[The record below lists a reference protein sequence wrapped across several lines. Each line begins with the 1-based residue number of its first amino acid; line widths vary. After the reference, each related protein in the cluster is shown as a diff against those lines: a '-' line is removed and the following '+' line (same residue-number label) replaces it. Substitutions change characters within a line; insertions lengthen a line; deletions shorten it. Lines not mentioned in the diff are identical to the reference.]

1 MVDRGLSAGIH
12 ELLVS
17 SEFLVEREDG
27 PLAFLTG
34 EGVSH
39 ASSASSVLLGWGR
52 RRDGTTRCRTSSV
65 VADGEFLN
73 LVALEVSGTSSSRAK
88 VCGASASGSRGVRLV
103 DEVAQ

>member
-1 MVDRGLSAGIH
+1 MVDRSLSTGIH
-12 ELLVS
+12 ELLIAG
-17 SEFLVEREDG
+17 ELLIEREDS
-27 PLAFLTG
+27 PLAFLAG

-52 RRDGTTRCRTSSV
+52 RRDGTTGCRTSGF
-65 VADGEFLN
+65 VADSEFLD

-88 VCGASASGSRGVRLV
+88 VCGASASGSRWVRLV

>member
-1 MVDRGLSAGIH
+1 VVDGSLSTGIH
-12 ELLVS
+12 ELLVAGK
-17 SEFLVEREDG
+17 FLVEGEDG

-52 RRDGTTRCRTSSV
+52 RRDGTTGCRTSSV

-73 LVALEVSGTSSSRAK
+73 LVALEVPSTSSSRAK